1 MSTAEQLTE
10 FDVDAI
16 RACFP
21 ILHRQVHGK
30 PLVYLDNAASTQK
43 PTAVIEAL
51 EHYYEMLNAN
61 VHRGVHRLS
70 QEATDAYEAGRRSV
84 ARLLGVDDDRQVIF
98 TRGTTEALNLVAHSW
113 GRANLREGD
122 EIVLSGME
130 HHSNIVPWQL
140 VAQQT
145 GAVIRVIPVA
155 DDGSLVE
162 GAAEEIIGP
171 RTRVLAVTHV
181 SNALGTINPVRALA
195 DLAHAQ
201 GAIVV
206 VDGAQSAPH
215 VTIDVEALGADFYA
229 ISGHKVYAPTG
240 IGALYG
246 LSLIHI

>member
-84 ARLLGVDDDRQVIF
+84 ARL
-98 TRGTTEALNLVAHSW
+98 
-113 GRANLREGD
+113 
-122 EIVLSGME
+122 
-130 HHSNIVPWQL
+130 
-140 VAQQT
+140 
-145 GAVIRVIPVA
+145 
-155 DDGSLVE
+155 
-162 GAAEEIIGP
+162 
-171 RTRVLAVTHV
+171 
-181 SNALGTINPVRALA
+181 
-195 DLAHAQ
+195 
-201 GAIVV
+201 
-206 VDGAQSAPH
+206 
-215 VTIDVEALGADFYA
+215 
-229 ISGHKVYAPTG
+229 
-240 IGALYG
+240 
-246 LSLIHI
+246 SLIHI